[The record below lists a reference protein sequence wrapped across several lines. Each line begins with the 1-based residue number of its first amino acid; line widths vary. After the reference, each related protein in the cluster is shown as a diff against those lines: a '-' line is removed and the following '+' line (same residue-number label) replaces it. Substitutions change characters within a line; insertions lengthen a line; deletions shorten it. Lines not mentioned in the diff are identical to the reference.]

1 MKLQNYRPDFIF
13 KLARSFCTV
22 RDISY
27 SRYTDKATCFLV
39 FSLLFSDKCCLFSN
53 EFCVDIL
60 SSFCTRLRFSP
71 CLVISHFFS
80 LTYLVCFYKFV
91 TFVKKFLISTLQ
103 TLYFITTFL
112 FSIRQFMAVTIM
124 FKVPGLNI
132 IYLIISSINFLF
144 PKNIPR
150 LILCF
155 IFYKSMPPALNPFHM
170 AFLIWVFA
178 ICPLILRSSKTSRG
192 WHYFT
197 GHTLVQRFG
206 L

>member
-27 SRYTDKATCFLV
+27 SRYTAKATCFLV

-80 LTYLVCFYKFV
+80 LTYLVCFYKFD

-103 TLYFITTFL
+103 ILYFITTFL
-112 FSIRQFMAVTIM
+112 FSIRQFKALQLCLRCPDWILYTWSYPVLI
-124 FKVPGLNI
+124 FCFQKIFQGL
-132 IYLIISSINFLF
+132 FCVLF
-144 PKNIPR
+144 
-150 LILCF
+150 
-155 IFYKSMPPALNPFHM
+155 FYKSMPPALNPFHM